1 VWEIE
6 PLVARAHCARA
17 AMMLAMHRLL
27 PASLLAALALALPA
41 AASAADVLVAPD
53 PAAQQLTA
61 LDGTIVWVTGAFGH
75 QKLMQRTP
83 DGAVAPVKGTRE
95 ARSYRS
101 IDLGHDSD
109 GALRLTY
116 LRCDTN
122 TACKALW
129 NDLDGRRATFRTL
142 TLPKCAISTAPSWW
156 RTRIAYGLDCTGS
169 AANRRR
175 TGLYVKNGTHAPRHL
190 PLPKDAVKFGVDRIE
205 SVDLRA
211 TRVAAVAADIYEY
224 AFSES
229 VNGTGMASFLAA
241 ASEGDSDESA
251 RGLALGS
258 GGAQW
263 TLTDAEHAGDPRETL
278 IFRLAG
284 GCLRRERIATSPD
297 GEFAATDLAVD
308 GTTLY
313 LLVPGTGIVTH
324 DFTPDPTPSC

>member
-1 VWEIE
+1 
-6 PLVARAHCARA
+6 
-17 AMMLAMHRLL
+17 MHRFLF
-27 PASLLAALALALPA
+27 ASLIAAACLALPA
-41 AASAADVLVAPD
+41 SASAQDTLVAPD
-53 PAAQQLTA
+53 PAAEQITA
-61 LDGTIVWVTGAFGH
+61 LDGTIVWVSGAFGH

-83 DGAVAPVKGTRE
+83 DGVVAPVKGTRE

-116 LRCDTN
+116 LRCDTGS
-122 TACKALW
+122 ACKALW

-142 TLPKCAISTAPSWW
+142 ALPKCAIGTAPSWW

-175 TGLYVKNGTHAPRHL
+175 TGLYVKNGSRAPRRL
-190 PLPKDAVKFGVDRIE
+190 PLPKDAVRFGVDRIE

-229 VNGTGMASFLAA
+229 VNGTGMSSFLAA
-241 ASEGDSDESA
+241 ASEGDSDERA

-258 GGAQW
+258 GGTQW

-284 GCLRRERIATSPD
+284 DCLRRERIATPPD
-297 GEFAATDLAVD
+297 AGFAATDLAVD
-308 GTTLY
+308 GRALY
-313 LLVPGTGIVTH
+313 LLVPGVGVVTH
-324 DFTPDPTPSC
+324 DFAEDPTPSC

>member
-1 VWEIE
+1 
-6 PLVARAHCARA
+6 
-17 AMMLAMHRLL
+17 MMLAMHRLL
-27 PASLLAALALALPA
+27 VTPLLAAAALALPA
-41 AASAADVLVAPD
+41 AAAAAADLLVAPD

-61 LDGTIVWVTGAFGH
+61 LDGTIVWVSGTFGH

-83 DGAVAPVKGTRE
+83 DGVVAPVKGTRE

-122 TACKALW
+122 SSCKALW
-129 NDLDGRRATFRTL
+129 NDLDGRRATFRKL
-142 TLPKCAISTAPSWW
+142 TLPQCAISTAPSWW

-175 TGLYVKNGTHAPRHL
+175 TGLYVKNGSRAPKRL
-190 PLPKDAVKFGVDRIE
+190 PLPKDAVKFGVNRIE

-211 TRVAAVAADIYEY
+211 SRVAAVAADIYEY

-229 VNGTGMASFLAA
+229 VDGTGMSSFLAA
-241 ASEGDSDESA
+241 ASEGESDANA
-251 RGLALGS
+251 RGLSLGS
-258 GGAQW
+258 GGTLWA
-263 TLTDAEHAGDPRETL
+263 LTDAEHANDPKEAL
-278 IFRLAG
+278 LFRVAG
-284 GCLRRERIATSPD
+284 GCLRLERMSSPPD
-297 GEFAATDLAVD
+297 GDFAATDLAVE

-324 DFTPDPTPSC
+324 EFVPAATPSC

>member
-1 VWEIE
+1 MTV
-6 PLVARAHCARA
+6 LLTA
-17 AMMLAMHRLL
+17 A
-27 PASLLAALALALPA
+27 ALALPA
-41 AASAADVLVAPD
+41 AASAADVVVASD
-53 PAAQQLTA
+53 PAAQQLAA
-61 LDGTIVWVTGAFGH
+61 LDGTIVWVSGAFGH

-83 DGAVAPVKGTRE
+83 DGVVAPVKGTRE

-116 LRCDTN
+116 LRCDT
-122 TACKALW
+122 ASSCKALW
-129 NDLDGRRATFRTL
+129 NDLDGRRATFRKL

-169 AANRRR
+169 AANRKR
-175 TGLYVKNGTHAPRHL
+175 TGLYVKNGSRAPKRL
-190 PLPKDAVKFGVDRIE
+190 PLPKDAVKFGVNRIE

-229 VNGTGMASFLAA
+229 VNGTGMSSFLAA
-241 ASEGDSDESA
+241 ASEGDSDENA
-251 RGLALGS
+251 RGLSLGS
-258 GGAQW
+258 GGTLWA
-263 TLTDAEHAGDPRETL
+263 LTDAEHANDPKET
-278 IFRLAG
+278 IVFRVVDD
-284 GCLRRERIATSPD
+284 CLRLERMTTPSD
-297 GEFAATDLAVD
+297 GDFAATDLAVD

-324 DFTPDPTPSC
+324 EFAPAATPSC

>member
-1 VWEIE
+1 M
-6 PLVARAHCARA
+6 R
-17 AMMLAMHRLL
+17 RLL
-27 PASLLAALALALPA
+27 LTPLLAAAALALPA

-61 LDGTIVWVTGAFGH
+61 LDGTIVWVSGAFGH
-75 QKLMQRTP
+75 QKLVQRTP
-83 DGAVAPVKGTRE
+83 DGTVAPVKGTRE

-116 LRCDTN
+116 LRCDT
-122 TACKALW
+122 TSSCKALW

-142 TLPKCAISTAPSWW
+142 ILPRCAISTAPAWW

-175 TGLYVKNGTHAPRHL
+175 TGLYVKTGSRAPRRL
-190 PLPKDAVKFGVDRIE
+190 PLPKDAVRFGVDRIE

-211 TRVAAVAADIYEY
+211 TRVAAVAADIFEY

-229 VNGTGMASFLAA
+229 IDGTGMSSFLAA
-241 ASEGDSDESA
+241 ACEGDSDERA
-251 RGLALGS
+251 RGLSLGS
-258 GGAQW
+258 GGTQW
-263 TLTDAEHAGDPRETL
+263 TLTNAEHAGDPRETL
-278 IFRLAG
+278 VFRLAG
-284 GCLRRERIATSPD
+284 DCLRRERIATPPD
-297 GEFAATDLAVD
+297 ADFAATDLAVD

-313 LLVPGTGIVTH
+313 LLVPGVGVVTH
-324 DFTPDPTPSC
+324 AFAPAATPSC